1 MAKADRHNMGPGAQG
16 KGSGTGA
23 MTELP
28 EGILEENMVLSNRD
42 KAQHGAERGLDSKFV
57 QTEQYHDHAA
67 NRRNFDQ
74 TLGDRAEPRSGDQ
87 NTSGLEAPMTT
98 VSGDDSALDRRQQK

>member
-1 MAKADRHNMGPGAQG
+1 
-16 KGSGTGA
+16 

-42 KAQHGAERGLDSKFV
+42 KAQHGAARGLDGKHV

-74 TLGDRAEPRSGDQ
+74 TLPDRAEQ

-98 VSGDDSALDRRQQK
+98 ASGDDSSLRSQQKS